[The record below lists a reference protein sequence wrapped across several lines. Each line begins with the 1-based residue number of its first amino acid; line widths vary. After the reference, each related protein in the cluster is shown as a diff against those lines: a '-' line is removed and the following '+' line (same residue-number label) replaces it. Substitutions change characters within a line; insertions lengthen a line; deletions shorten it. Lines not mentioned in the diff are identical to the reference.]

1 MLTNEQKFPSIA
13 HCAMQLIF
21 QYKDWTNKKIAD
33 EVARIMGSRTGPGNI
48 SWYKGMLKKGEL
60 KMEDYIDFKT
70 TKPVEEIK
78 APQDDIEVQIPAELI
93 VTEDDIIQAKGLQ
106 KLALEFFKQ
115 RDEKSFNKLYARL
128 KPGML
133 YHAMNLLKD
142 EAAADDVVSIAFTK
156 IWLKIEQYNKYWN
169 FSTWAYRIVH
179 NEAMQH
185 IRKNKMLIGIEG
197 PSVYNNSDRMQYNE
211 TSLVNRGAEEELL
224 FVEPDWN
231 LDETEDMHQAV
242 YEKVLK
248 DINGLSKFYKEI
260 MIDREINEMK
270 YKQIAEKYNININ
283 SVKTRIKRARMQII
297 ENNPEYYK
305 LVQARNKNSKQ
316 RDDDESEFEQ
326 EINDA
331 RLKCQ
336 EVGTDLLDLI

>member
-1 MLTNEQKFPSIA
+1 MQTTTDQKFPSIA

-48 SWYKGMLKKGEL
+48 SWYKGKLKKGEL
-60 KMEDYIDFKT
+60 KIEDYIDVKNTKT
-70 TKPVEEIK
+70 EESVKPI
-78 APQDDIEVQIPAELI
+78 ADIEVEIPKELI

-106 KLALEFFKQ
+106 KIALEFYKY
-115 RDEKSFNKLYARL
+115 RTTKTFNALYARL
-128 KPGML
+128 KPGMI

-142 EAAADDVVSIAFTK
+142 ESSAEDVVSIAFTK
-156 IWLKIEQYNKYWN
+156 IWVKIDQYNKYWN

-185 IRKNKMLIGIEG
+185 IRKNKMLVGMDG
-197 PSVYNNSDRMQYNE
+197 SGNYNHSDNMQYNE
-211 TSLVNRGAEEELL
+211 YSLINRGADEELIS
-224 FVEPDWN
+224 VDPNWN
-231 LDETEDMHQAV
+231 LDESEDMHQAV

-248 DINGLSKFYKEI
+248 EINGLSKFYKEI
-260 MIDREINEMK
+260 MIDRELNGMK

-297 ENNPEYYK
+297 DNNPEYFK
-305 LVQARNKNSKQ
+305 LVQSRNKNAK
-316 RDDDESEFEQ
+316 RVEDDEDEFETAISNAKVKCSEFD
-326 EINDA
+326 IDFS
-331 RLKCQ
+331 
-336 EVGTDLLDLI
+336 VII

>member
-48 SWYKGMLKKGEL
+48 SWYKGKLKKGEL
-60 KMEDYIDFKT
+60 KIEDYIDVKT
-70 TKPVEEIK
+70 TKPVIEQVPTAGDVEVEIPK
-78 APQDDIEVQIPAELI
+78 ELI
-93 VTEDDIIQAKGLQ
+93 VTEEDIIQAKGLQ
-106 KLALEFFKQ
+106 KLALEFYKS
-115 RDEKSFNKLYARL
+115 RDEKTFNRLYARL
-128 KPGML
+128 KPGMI
-133 YHAMNLLKD
+133 YHAMNMLKD
-142 EAAADDVVSIAFTK
+142 EAASEDVVSIAFTK
-156 IWLKIEQYNKYWN
+156 IWVKIEQYNKYWN

-185 IRKNKMLIGIEG
+185 IRKNKMLVGIEG
-197 PSVYNNSDRMQYNE
+197 PSFYNNSEGMQYNE
-211 TSLVNRGAEEELL
+211 LSLINRGADEELL
-224 FVEPDWN
+224 CVDPDWN
-231 LDETEDMHQAV
+231 LDDTEDMHQAV

-297 ENNPEYYK
+297 DNNPEYFK
-305 LVQARNKNSKQ
+305 IVQARNKNRKIT
-316 RDDDESEFEQ
+316 DDDESEFET

-331 RLKCQ
+331 RLRGQ